1 METDITKGL
10 NQQQVAESRNRHGDN
25 VLTPP
30 EKASVWTQFLEKF
43 KDPLIKI
50 LLVALVLSIG
60 IACYEAFWL
69 NAGGKAFL
77 EPLGIFLAVTL
88 ATVIGF
94 VIELNANKKF
104 EMLNQMNDDAA
115 VTVVRDG
122 NITQVARRDIV
133 VGDVVILET
142 GDEVPADGNLV
153 DSVSL
158 SINESTLTGEP
169 VIKKTHIEAD
179 FKKDATYP
187 SNRALRGTTVTEG
200 HGTML
205 VDAVGDATEYGK
217 VYEAAQIDNGVKTP
231 LTLQFERLGRLV
243 SYASYTIGALII
255 VGRLCI
261 YNYGAGF
268 EWRGFIEYHDYA
280 RRDADCGQRARG
292 SADERDAEPR
302 AEHETDA
309 RNKQSGEENA
319 RLRDDGCNNRDM
331 HRQDGY
337 ADSEPDENLRNAV
350 CRPGKIAA
358 TCRQQ

>member
-69 NAGGKAFL
+69 NAGGKSYL

-179 FKKDATYP
+179 FKKDATYLQTAR
-187 SNRALRGTTVTEG
+187 S
-200 HGTML
+200 
-205 VDAVGDATEYGK
+205 
-217 VYEAAQIDNGVKTP
+217 EAQP
-231 LTLQFERLGRLV
+231 
-243 SYASYTIGALII
+243 
-255 VGRLCI
+255 
-261 YNYGAGF
+261 
-268 EWRGFIEYHDYA
+268 
-280 RRDADCGQRARG
+280 
-292 SADERDAEPR
+292 
-302 AEHETDA
+302 
-309 RNKQSGEENA
+309 
-319 RLRDDGCNNRDM
+319 
-331 HRQDGY
+331 
-337 ADSEPDENLRNAV
+337 
-350 CRPGKIAA
+350 
-358 TCRQQ
+358 

>member
-169 VIKKTHIEAD
+169 VIKKTHSEAD
-179 FKKDATYP
+179 FKK
-187 SNRALRGTTVTEG
+187 
-200 HGTML
+200 
-205 VDAVGDATEYGK
+205 
-217 VYEAAQIDNGVKTP
+217 TP
-231 LTLQFERLGRLV
+231 PTLQ
-243 SYASYTIGALII
+243 T
-255 VGRLCI
+255 
-261 YNYGAGF
+261 
-268 EWRGFIEYHDYA
+268 A
-280 RRDADCGQRARG
+280 R
-292 SADERDAEPR
+292 
-302 AEHETDA
+302 
-309 RNKQSGEENA
+309 
-319 RLRDDGCNNRDM
+319 
-331 HRQDGY
+331 
-337 ADSEPDENLRNAV
+337 SEAP
-350 CRPGKIAA
+350 P
-358 TCRQQ
+358 